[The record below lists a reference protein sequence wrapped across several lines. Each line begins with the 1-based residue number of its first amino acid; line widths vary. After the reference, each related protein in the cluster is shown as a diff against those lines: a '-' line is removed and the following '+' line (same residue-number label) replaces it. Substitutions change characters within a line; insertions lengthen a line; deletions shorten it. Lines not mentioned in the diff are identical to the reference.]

1 MKNYSE
7 DRVVHQGQVMMRSV
21 SSNALIHQ
29 KDGYAILKSGDLKDK
44 GWVQVPI
51 LAVNKSNA
59 SSQHENHLIDSN
71 N

>member
-7 DRVVHQGQVMMRSV
+7 DCRVHQGHVLVKSL
-21 SSNALIHQ
+21 SSNALIQ
-29 KDGYAILKSGDLKDK
+29 NNDGYAILKSGDLKEK

-51 LAVNKSNA
+51 LAVNKSNG

>member
-7 DRVVHQGQVMMRSV
+7 DRGVNQGQVMVRSV
-21 SSNALIHQ
+21 SSNALIQ
-29 KDGYAILKSGDLKDK
+29 NTDGYAILKTGDFKDN

-51 LAVNKSNA
+51 LAVNKSNG

>member
-7 DRVVHQGQVMMRSV
+7 DRGVNKGQVLVRSV
-21 SSNALIHQ
+21 SSNALIQ
-29 KDGYAILKSGDLKDK
+29 NTEGYTILKTGDLKDN

-51 LAVNKSNA
+51 LAVNKSNG

>member
-7 DRVVHQGQVMMRSV
+7 DRGVNQGQIMVRSM
-21 SSNALIHQ
+21 SSNALIHNT
-29 KDGYAILKSGDLKDK
+29 DGYAILKTGDLKDK
-44 GWVQVPI
+44 GWVQVPM
-51 LAVNKSNA
+51 LAVNKSNG